1 MECGFCRI
9 CFMKIWINTILNA
22 SGLIIPSVISLPAMG
37 YIARSLG
44 VEGFGVFLLL
54 FGILGYASIF
64 DFGLN
69 RALVLY
75 FAKNQNDVKKDSTL
89 FFTGLVFVL
98 MVSVFVGLLAF
109 CFSDQIFLILNL
121 SDEIKGDAI
130 LAIKSLSV
138 AIPLTLLSL
147 VMFSVFEGKQ
157 LFFELNVV
165 KIISGSMIGVL
176 PAVFVFLKD
185 SIFFAILGVVFAR
198 LVVNIIL
205 ACKCFKFFDVE
216 NLKWSFSTLKQL
228 LKFGGWITLSNIM
241 SLIMSGADKFFI
253 SNLFGA
259 KVASFYISA
268 MEMIVRISIIPGALA
283 KTIFPYF
290 ADPSNKRKPVGFM
303 YLGLMTILALL
314 VIPLFVFSREIF
326 SIWLGE
332 DFSIQSSKIF
342 IILLFGFIFNSL
354 AQIPFAKIQA
364 SGLAKLTTLIHAFEL
379 IPYII
384 LFFILMH
391 YYGVIGAAYAWS
403 FRAILDFFLLE
414 FFRWKR
420 NI

>member
-1 MECGFCRI
+1 
-9 CFMKIWINTILNA
+9 
-22 SGLIIPSVISLPAMG
+22 
-37 YIARSLG
+37 
-44 VEGFGVFLLL
+44 
-54 FGILGYASIF
+54 
-64 DFGLN
+64 
-69 RALVLY
+69 
-75 FAKNQNDVKKDSTL
+75 
-89 FFTGLVFVL
+89 
-98 MVSVFVGLLAF
+98 
-109 CFSDQIFLILNL
+109 
-121 SDEIKGDAI
+121 
-130 LAIKSLSV
+130 
-138 AIPLTLLSL
+138 
-147 VMFSVFEGKQ
+147 
-157 LFFELNVV
+157 
-165 KIISGSMIGVL
+165 
-176 PAVFVFLKD
+176 
-185 SIFFAILGVVFAR
+185 
-198 LVVNIIL
+198 
-205 ACKCFKFFDVE
+205 
-216 NLKWSFSTLKQL
+216 
-228 LKFGGWITLSNIM
+228 
-241 SLIMSGADKFFI
+241 MSGADKFFI

-268 MEMIVRISIIPGALA
+268 MEMIVRVSIIPGALA

-314 VIPLFVFSREIF
+314 VIPLFVFLSEIF

>member
-1 MECGFCRI
+1 
-9 CFMKIWINTILNA
+9 MKIWINTILNA
-22 SGLIIPSVISLPAMG
+22 SGLIIPAVISLPAMG

-89 FFTGLVFVL
+89 FFTGLIFVL

-109 CFSDQIFLILNL
+109 CFSDQIFSVLNL
-121 SDEIKGDAI
+121 SDEIKDDAI

-157 LFFELNVV
+157 LFFELNIL
-165 KIISGSMIGVL
+165 KIISGSMIGL
-176 PAVFVFLKD
+176 FPAVFVFFK
-185 SIFFAILGVVFAR
+185 SGIFFAILGVVAAR
-198 LVVNIIL
+198 LIVNIIL
-205 ACKCFKFFDVE
+205 TYKCFKFFDVE

-268 MEMIVRISIIPGALA
+268 MEMIVRISIVPGALA

-290 ADPSNKRKPVGFM
+290 ASNEKNAQSSREI
-303 YLGLMTILALL
+303 YLGLIGVLLAI
-314 VIPLFVFSREIF
+314 VVPLFIFSKEIF
-326 SIWLGE
+326 AIWLGK
-332 DFSIQSSKIF
+332 DFAESSHSVF
-342 IILLFGFIFNSL
+342 NILLVGFLFNAL
-354 AQIPFAKIQA
+354 AQIPFSRIQA
-364 SGLAKLTTLIHAFEL
+364 AGLSKLTTMIHAVEV
-379 IPYII
+379 IPYF
-384 LFFILMH
+384 LAFFVLMNM
-391 YYGVIGAAYAWS
+391 YGVIGVACAWS
-403 FRAILDFFLLE
+403 LRMMLDYLLLE
-414 FFRWKR
+414 FFRYR
-420 NI
+420 RGVN